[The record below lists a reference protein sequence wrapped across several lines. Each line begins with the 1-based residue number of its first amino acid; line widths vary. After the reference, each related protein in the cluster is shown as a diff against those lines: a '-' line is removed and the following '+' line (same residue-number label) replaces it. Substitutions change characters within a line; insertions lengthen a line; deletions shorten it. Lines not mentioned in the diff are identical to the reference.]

1 MEKGNC
7 IAWIRN
13 SVDDAI
19 RIYRQL
25 QLSKVVATENL
36 LLFHS
41 RFAFHDRQRIES
53 QTLNLFGKQ
62 SGAQRAGKVI
72 IATQVIEQSLDIDC
86 DEMISDLA
94 PVDLLIQRAGRLQ
107 RHIRDRNGLVKK
119 SGQDERET
127 PVLRILAPEWDDAP
141 RENWLSSAMR
151 NSAYVYPD
159 HGRMWLTQRI
169 LREQGAIRM
178 PQSARLLIE
187 SVYGEDVNMPV
198 GFAKNEQLQ
207 EGKFYC
213 DRAFARQMLLNFA
226 PGYCAEISDSLP
238 EKMSTRLAEESV
250 TLWLA
255 KIVDGVVTPYASGEH
270 AWEMSVLRVRQSWWD
285 KHKDEFERLDGEPLR
300 KWCAQQHQDKDFAT
314 VVVVTDFAAC
324 GYSANEGLIGMMGE

>member
-1 MEKGNC
+1 M
-7 IAWIRN
+7 
-13 SVDDAI
+13 
-19 RIYRQL
+19 
-25 QLSKVVATENL
+25 
-36 LLFHS
+36 
-41 RFAFHDRQRIES
+41 
-53 QTLNLFGKQ
+53 
-62 SGAQRAGKVI
+62 
-72 IATQVIEQSLDIDC
+72 
-86 DEMISDLA
+86 
-94 PVDLLIQRAGRLQ
+94 
-107 RHIRDRNGLVKK
+107 KK

-169 LREQGAIRM
+169 LREQGTIRM

-198 GFAKNEQLQ
+198 GFAKTEQLQ
-207 EGKFYC
+207 KGKFYC

-226 PGYCAEISDSLP
+226 PGYCAELAILYRRKCQRGWRKSLSRCGWR
-238 EKMSTRLAEESV
+238 KS
-250 TLWLA
+250 W
-255 KIVDGVVTPYASGEH
+255 DGVVTPYASGEH

-285 KHKDEFERLDGEPLR
+285 KHKGEFERLDGEPLR

-314 VVVVTDFAAC
+314 GDC
-324 GYSANEGLIGMMGE
+324 GDGLCRLWLFGE

>member
-1 MEKGNC
+1 MT
-7 IAWIRN
+7 R
-13 SVDDAI
+13 
-19 RIYRQL
+19 
-25 QLSKVVATENL
+25 
-36 LLFHS
+36 
-41 RFAFHDRQRIES
+41 
-53 QTLNLFGKQ
+53 
-62 SGAQRAGKVI
+62 
-72 IATQVIEQSLDIDC
+72 
-86 DEMISDLA
+86 
-94 PVDLLIQRAGRLQ
+94 
-107 RHIRDRNGLVKK
+107 
-119 SGQDERET
+119 
-127 PVLRILAPEWDDAP
+127 
-141 RENWLSSAMR
+141 RENWLSSAMC

-169 LREQGAIRM
+169 LREQGTIRM

-198 GFAKNEQLQ
+198 GFAKTEQLQ

-213 DRAFARQMLLNFA
+213 DRAFAGQMLLNFA

-285 KHKDEFERLDGEPLR
+285 KHKDEFEKLDGEPLR

-314 VVVVTDFAAC
+314 VIVVTDCAAC